1 MYACLYR
8 PSAPDAIESNREE
21 RGGRPAVAL
30 DAIAREFSPRYERH
44 GDDVVT
50 IDVDGLERLL
60 GPPAAIADELRREA
74 ADRGVRVHIAIAGT
88 CAAAVILAH
97 ARPGVTIVT
106 RGEEA
111 AALAPIAIGILER
124 VERLRRVDGLR
135 HIDSRRRSVPDTP
148 DPVETALITFKA
160 WGLKTLG
167 ELAAL
172 PPADLASRLGRRA
185 LVWQA

>member
-1 MYACLYR
+1 MMYACLYR
-8 PSAPDAIESNREE
+8 PSAPDAIERNREE
-21 RGGRPAVAL
+21 RGDRPAVAL

-50 IDVDGLERLL
+50 IDVDGLERVL

-97 ARPGVTIVT
+97 ARPGVTIVA

-111 AALAPIAIGILER
+111 AALAPIAIGILARLEGLCRGQSLRRSVLDTREGSARGQSER
-124 VERLRRVDGLR
+124 GWGPASGEEAPSVSARESDDRLRR
-135 HIDSRRRSVPDTP
+135 SVL
-148 DPVETALITFKA
+148 DPREH
-160 WGLKTLG
+160 
-167 ELAAL
+167 
-172 PPADLASRLGRRA
+172 
-185 LVWQA
+185 